1 MYYFMINMFS
11 FMLLLLFTQH
21 QEKLR
26 LATEKEAL
34 HELERENFELS
45 ENAWRDV
52 KAYQES
58 QRAAARRSIAWR
70 IADSQRQKE
79 VDLKIHR
86 EQLVTM
92 HMDFE
97 LKRLNHEELQTY
109 RSQEKERS
117 RKSIAMRLDSWRQH
131 KVKTAQ
137 QKAAFDLQREEDAF
151 LAEQDREALSIA
163 KRTNLFLERQDLLTS
178 SMIL

>member
-1 MYYFMINMFS
+1 M
-11 FMLLLLFTQH
+11 
-21 QEKLR
+21 
-26 LATEKEAL
+26 
-34 HELERENFELS
+34 
-45 ENAWRDV
+45 

-79 VDLKIHR
+79 VDLKMHR
-86 EQLVTM
+86 EHLEAM

-97 LKRLNHEELQTY
+97 LKRLNHEELQAY
-109 RSQEKERS
+109 RMQEKERS

-131 KVKTAQ
+131 KVKAAK

-151 LAEQDREALSIA
+151 LDEQDREALAAA
-163 KRTNLFLERQDLLTS
+163 KRTNMFCERQDLLTS

>member
-1 MYYFMINMFS
+1 M
-11 FMLLLLFTQH
+11 H
-21 QEKLR
+21 R
-26 LATEKEAL
+26 
-34 HELERENFELS
+34 LERENFELS
-45 ENAWRDV
+45 EDAWRDV

-70 IADSQRQKE
+70 IADSQRQNE
-79 VDLKIHR
+79 VALKIHR
-86 EQLVTM
+86 EQLEAM

-97 LKRLNHEELQTY
+97 LKRLNHEELQAY

-131 KVKTAQ
+131 KVKLAK
-137 QKAAFDLQREEDAF
+137 QKAAMDLQREEDAF
-151 LAEQDREALSIA
+151 LAEQDREALATA
-163 KRTNLFLERQDLLTS
+163 KRSNLFLERQDILTS